1 MKVKVKHNYL
11 LTCCVLI
18 LAMLCILSIYGP
30 IHFKQQQTERETEV
44 KHHLVQIR
52 LAEEKYR
59 MATGGFTASFDTL
72 IRRGLLTDSLRFVPH
87 TNHKQFEI
95 ETAMQLTKSGR
106 QLPLME
112 CRAYYA
118 DFLEGLDQQAIQQ
131 LIDDENAAGRFPG
144 LKIGDLNTS
153 NNNAGNWE

>member
-18 LAMLCILSIYGP
+18 LAILCILSIYGP
-30 IHFKQQQTERETEV
+30 IRFKQQQTERETEV

-59 MATGGFTASFDTL
+59 MATGGYTASFDTL
-72 IRRGLLTDSLRFVPH
+72 IRRDLLTDSLRFVPH

-118 DFLEGLDQQAIQQ
+118 DFLQGLDQQAIQQ
-131 LIDDENAAGRFPG
+131 LIDDENVAGRFPG